1 MTGAEGEPKV
11 RRTVLGDVRMRAC
24 FAAALAVAIA
34 GVWTDR
40 AFAAIVSMETLFNKE
55 TLSGPFAGALIS
67 DLPHFAAERT
77 GLQVPEAASGRRFRA
92 PPRQGLSAAAL
103 AAPAIAL
110 ASAEPSEPPVSEFES
125 PPTPVPTPPA
135 APLILL
141 GLVAFAVARSF
152 GPRGKPR
159 KPPR

>member
-1 MTGAEGEPKV
+1 
-11 RRTVLGDVRMRAC
+11 MRAC

-40 AFAAIVSMETLFNKE
+40 AFAAIVSME

-92 PPRQGLSAAAL
+92 PPRQGLSAAAI

-110 ASAEPSEPPVSEFES
+110 ASAEPSEPPVAEFES

-135 APLILL
+135 APLIPL

-152 GPRGKPR
+152 GPRGRPR